1 MEFWCSA
8 DPTLQ
13 DCRCLSLE
21 LSHIPYGMEWASEI
35 KQFALFHGS
44 VVSVSSVLVGISE
57 CQFHPC
63 FCKKIPSGSSSEK
76 QDLSLVGECGQV
88 KESLQL
94 LG

>member
-1 MEFWCSA
+1 MELWCSA
-8 DPTLQ
+8 DPMLQ

-21 LSHIPYGMEWASEI
+21 LSHIPYGLEWGSEI

-63 FCKKIPSGSSSEK
+63 FCKKPHLE
-76 QDLSLVGECGQV
+76 V
-88 KESLQL
+88 LQRSKISVWWVSVAK
-94 LG
+94 

>member
-63 FCKKIPSGSSSEK
+63 FCKKSHLE
-76 QDLSLVGECGQV
+76 V
-88 KESLQL
+88 LQRSKISVWWVSVAK
-94 LG
+94 